1 MKLIVGGLFAGKWE
15 RLQELGFS
23 PEEIADCRTSRLE
36 AAFEKPAVYRVNALI
51 RRMAEESRDMAEL
64 LDAVRAHPEV
74 VVVCDEVGCG
84 VVPVEPAQRARR
96 EAVGRLCCRLAERAE
111 RVERIFCGLPMVLK
125 GEGPWN

>member
-1 MKLIVGGLFAGKWE
+1 MILI
-15 RLQELGFS
+15 
-23 PEEIADCRTSRLE
+23 
-36 AAFEKPAVYRVNALI
+36 
-51 RRMAEESRDMAEL
+51 
-64 LDAVRAHPEV
+64 
-74 VVVCDEVGCG
+74 CDEVGCG

>member
-1 MKLIVGGLFAGKWE
+1 MILLIGGAGQGKLAYALEKTGLGPEAVAHNPVSARTKPIFAGLETWVRSHPGE
-15 RLQELGFS
+15 GIGDL
-23 PEEIADCRTSRLE
+23 LE
-36 AAFEKPAVYRVNALI
+36 AN
-51 RRMAEESRDMAEL
+51 SG
-64 LDAVRAHPEV
+64 V
-74 VVVCDEVGCG
+74 VILCDEVGCG